1 MYIDDEMNN
10 LMGFK
15 ATYRIDYNV
24 FIANNTDE
32 ALKAL
37 EENPD
42 IRVILSDQRMPDKTG
57 VQFFEEIR
65 GRFPNPVRMLI
76 TGYTDVESVIDS
88 INRGNIFRYIK
99 KPWTDFDIKSAID
112 EGNKYYVTN
121 STLAIR
127 NEELQKAYNEL
138 DKFAYS
144 VTHDMRGPLLSILGA
159 IDLAKENQDVG
170 EIKEM
175 LGLMDKS
182 IMKLD
187 GFIQNIHDYYNMN
200 RGELKMEEVNFA
212 EIVDDLKDIYNV
224 SGRAGHVQFD
234 VSISQSEPFRSDVMT
249 LKIVLNN
256 LLSNAFKYQRKDI
269 EDKQVFLGI
278 EVNKGVATITVRDN
292 GMGIDPS
299 HVNEIFTM
307 FFRATTEE
315 VGSGFGLYNVKDALN
330 KIQGEIK
337 VSSAL
342 NKGSTFIVTIPSK

>member
-1 MYIDDEMNN
+1 
-10 LMGFK
+10 MGFK

-144 VTHDMRGPLLSILGA
+144 VTHDMRGPLLSLLGA
-159 IDLAKENQDVG
+159 RDLAKENQDVG
-170 EIKEM
+170 
-175 LGLMDKS
+175 
-182 IMKLD
+182 
-187 GFIQNIHDYYNMN
+187 Q
-200 RGELKMEEVNFA
+200 
-212 EIVDDLKDIYNV
+212 VDHEA
-224 SGRAGHVQFD
+224 GRFYPEY
-234 VSISQSEPFRSDVMT
+234 S
-249 LKIVLNN
+249 
-256 LLSNAFKYQRKDI
+256 
-269 EDKQVFLGI
+269 
-278 EVNKGVATITVRDN
+278 
-292 GMGIDPS
+292 
-299 HVNEIFTM
+299 
-307 FFRATTEE
+307 
-315 VGSGFGLYNVKDALN
+315 
-330 KIQGEIK
+330 
-337 VSSAL
+337 
-342 NKGSTFIVTIPSK
+342 

>member
-1 MYIDDEMNN
+1 MYVDDEMNN
-10 LMGFK
+10 LIGFK

-187 GFIQNIHDYYNMN
+187 DFIQNIHDYYNMN

-224 SGRAGHVQFD
+224 SGR
-234 VSISQSEPFRSDVMT
+234 
-249 LKIVLNN
+249 
-256 LLSNAFKYQRKDI
+256 
-269 EDKQVFLGI
+269 
-278 EVNKGVATITVRDN
+278 
-292 GMGIDPS
+292 
-299 HVNEIFTM
+299 
-307 FFRATTEE
+307 
-315 VGSGFGLYNVKDALN
+315 
-330 KIQGEIK
+330 
-337 VSSAL
+337 
-342 NKGSTFIVTIPSK
+342 